1 MGFYYGSSGPPKEDP
16 PPGSWRETIAI
27 IFAVFKAL
35 AVPLGILFGA
45 VIGLVLVILAFTV
58 SGWQGL
64 GPIAAVVLALAGY
77 GVWEAKHPP
86 EVG

>member
-1 MGFYYGSSGPPKEDP
+1 M
-16 PPGSWRETIAI
+16 
-27 IFAVFKAL
+27 FKAL

-58 SGWQGL
+58 SGWLGL
-64 GPIAAVVLALAGY
+64 GLIAAVVLALAGY